1 MRSGFFA
8 CAVPGLLASPM
19 GEHNDLLSQSAH
31 RPTVPAPQSQLKPA
45 GSRTLQLCP
54 GLAPDSLVQPAHG
67 WALFASPMC
76 HIRRVFAV
84 CSVFSSDYS
93 KKAMAAL
100 LDHVVPCL
108 RRRGD
113 LRVALR
119 TEHESSGE
127 EPGATG
133 NMGQN
138 AGVRALLPRS
148 AGCASC
154 RCNRLQASAG
164 RIGGKRKRTE
174 HSSPL
179 FRESCVLSSYGPSR
193 IWYQESPLQ

>member
-84 CSVFSSDYS
+84 CSVFSFDYS

-100 LDHVVPCL
+100 LDHGSSRDGTAAQDKKKKDRAQLSPFSGKLRSVLVRSIKDMVSGISASVSLLTRATADLSAPCVP
-108 RRRGD
+108 
-113 LRVALR
+113 VF
-119 TEHESSGE
+119 SGCY
-127 EPGATG
+127 A
-133 NMGQN
+133 Q
-138 AGVRALLPRS
+138 
-148 AGCASC
+148 
-154 RCNRLQASAG
+154 
-164 RIGGKRKRTE
+164 
-174 HSSPL
+174 
-179 FRESCVLSSYGPSR
+179 
-193 IWYQESPLQ
+193 